1 MMFLRAIRQLILCP
15 TVIPLTNKYPSY
27 FCTEP
32 PQCIPTTSSSPP
44 PSQLALIYTEKQ
56 VILLCTSFAANS
68 PVFIFA
74 ACSCANTFV
83 PPNPPAVNQNPRGQK
98 VLIFFGTV
106 RHEKAKFRPER
117 CIMGELFQL

>member
-1 MMFLRAIRQLILCP
+1 MMFLKSIRLLILCP

-27 FCTEP
+27 FCTELA
-32 PQCIPTTSSSPP
+32 QCIPTTTSSSSPP

-83 PPNPPAVNQNPRGQK
+83 PPTLLPSIRILEAR
-98 VLIFFGTV
+98 
-106 RHEKAKFRPER
+106 KF
-117 CIMGELFQL
+117 